1 MKLNLRPI
9 SLASRFLLLALAIPS
24 INDAFV
30 SVEVSPMV
38 NKMLEGRSR
47 IFSSTLRSL
56 DENGGSS
63 SDNRE
68 RRGVGSLG
76 GRGGRGRGGRSSR
89 APSSSSTRPNKK
101 QSFGPNGHDYQQST
115 VDSIATSNNSM
126 FTESDIHILLANRL
140 QAKFDRDFP
149 TADAIQMEL
158 INGGVYIQDEL
169 REWRADGVPYESNG
183 SAATGGRKKNDNT
196 RNMQYTKSPHS
207 SSHTKELQQ
216 TTINDDLV
224 NKLVHE
230 RAKFKFTRQYDKA
243 DLVRE
248 GLRTKFNVIID
259 DRLRQWSVGGDFGSE
274 HNAVRESME
283 LLGSRGYIKSSSSL
297 SAADYGVKRNND
309 VDNDGDDNDETTMDN
324 DDGQEMEEY
333 IQYHVDARAAMK
345 KEGKFDTADK
355 IRLDLA
361 QRFDVVINDKLKL
374 WSIGG
379 VFEEMGDSGSSA
391 NIKPRGVYTRRGGG
405 SLTIEEEAAITKLL
419 SDRYHAQRQRN
430 YSAAD
435 EIRDLLMN
443 RYNVSIDDRSRE
455 WRVDTDEY
463 ARKEGCAHSLS
474 EKEVHHI
481 ESRLKERFVLKRDHM
496 YEDADAIRDDLR
508 SRFGV
513 AIDDR
518 TKEWFVE

>member
-1 MKLNLRPI
+1 MMKPNLRPI
-9 SLASRFLLLALAIPS
+9 SLSSRFLLLALSLLAIPS

-30 SVEVSPMV
+30 SLEVSPMV

-47 IFSSTLRSL
+47 IVSSTLRSL
-56 DENGGSS
+56 DENGSG
-63 SDNRE
+63 NRE
-68 RRGVGSLG
+68 RRGADSLG

-89 APSSSSTRPNKK
+89 RAPPSSSSARPNKKK

-115 VDSIATSNNSM
+115 VGSIATGNNSM
-126 FTESDIHILLANRL
+126 FSESDIHILLANRL

-169 REWRADGVPYESNG
+169 REWRADGVPYENSG
-183 SAATGGRKKNDNT
+183 RVATGGRKKIIRNT
-196 RNMQYTKSPHS
+196 QYTKSPHS
-207 SSHTKELQQ
+207 SSLTEEPQQ
-216 TTINDDLV
+216 TTTVDDDLV
-224 NKLVHE
+224 NKLVQE

-297 SAADYGVKRNND
+297 SAVDYGGKRNND
-309 VDNDGDDNDETTMDN
+309 VDDDDGGDNDETTMDN

-333 IQYHVDARAAMK
+333 IQHHVDARAAMK

-361 QRFDVVINDKLKL
+361 QRC
-374 WSIGG
+374 
-379 VFEEMGDSGSSA
+379 
-391 NIKPRGVYTRRGGG
+391 
-405 SLTIEEEAAITKLL
+405 
-419 SDRYHAQRQRN
+419 
-430 YSAAD
+430 
-435 EIRDLLMN
+435 
-443 RYNVSIDDRSRE
+443 
-455 WRVDTDEY
+455 DT
-463 ARKEGCAHSLS
+463 
-474 EKEVHHI
+474 
-481 ESRLKERFVLKRDHM
+481 
-496 YEDADAIRDDLR
+496 
-508 SRFGV
+508 
-513 AIDDR
+513 
-518 TKEWFVE
+518 